1 MPNSCVFP
9 EMQEIET
16 LAEKQ
21 PMSAASIN
29 LLTYRVLTYEG
40 LFRHTCFIYK
50 KYGVEEMAGWIRTQL
65 LLSRRI

>member
-9 EMQEIET
+9 EMQEVET

>member
-9 EMQEIET
+9 EMQEVET

-40 LFRHTCFIYK
+40 LFRHTYFIYK